1 MKDARSQLVP
11 EPECPTSA
19 SRSHG
24 DLRELGKI
32 FGFPKELLLLSI
44 PSPCSATAV
53 LWRSIISQQ

>member
-11 EPECPTSA
+11 EPECLTSA

-24 DLRELGKI
+24 DLSWLGKI
-32 FGFPKELLLLSI
+32 FGFAKELLLLSI
-44 PSPCSATAV
+44 PSLCSAMAV